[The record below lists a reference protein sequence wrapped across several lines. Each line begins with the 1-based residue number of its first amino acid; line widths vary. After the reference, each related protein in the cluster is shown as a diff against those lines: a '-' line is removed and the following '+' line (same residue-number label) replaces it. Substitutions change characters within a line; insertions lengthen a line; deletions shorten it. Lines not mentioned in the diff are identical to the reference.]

1 MTAVS
6 DLAAHRQVNDQ
17 ARADAIARHPAGK
30 GMGTCPPHAALLHRV
45 ASLITT
51 ENLPPVHISIHGNDI
66 TLDASNG
73 ELVQNVVRR
82 WAAALD
88 LIVSEVPYDL
98 PGGTAATLWS
108 ASGYD
113 GTGVHWHVAGA
124 LPVQVRA

>member
-6 DLAAHRQVNDQ
+6 DLVARRETNDQ
-17 ARADAIARHPAGK
+17 ARANAIARHPAGK
-30 GMGTCPPHAALLHRV
+30 ALGPCPPHAALLHRI

-51 ENLPPVHISIHGNDI
+51 ENLPEAHISINGRDI
-66 TLDASNG
+66 IVDASNG
-73 ELVQNVVRR
+73 ELIQNVVRR

-124 LPVQVRA
+124 QPVTARA